1 MNNVSNTVLVYAFR
15 YSYHAY
21 RQTGAILDTT
31 NAIKDNIGNFKKW
44 ELEQMIGELSTE
56 LRLFPDHVNR
66 NIVLNFISYLTN
78 YMMENTVE

>member
-21 RQTGAILDTT
+21 RQTGAILDTIE
-31 NAIKDNIGNFKKW
+31 AIKDNITNFKKW
-44 ELEQMIGELSTE
+44 ELEQMIAELGTE

-66 NIVLNFISYLTN
+66 NHALNFISYITN
-78 YMMENTVE
+78 YMMENNVE